1 MKGLKHAAM
10 VKAAARGAE
19 GGPKRCTLCDIRLAS
34 AADIPLHERGR
45 AHQIKLKNA
54 ATSGRVINRDQIFVD
69 DEDRN
74 FECAIC
80 EIQVWQSD
88 KAMHEK
94 TARHRRKER
103 FLSVRAALDEAER
116 DKNGIAISP
125 PGKDA
130 FDFGFTESGHATL
143 DFSVSVQNP
152 ALRIVLQSA
161 SISKAIKGR
170 SCFSVDIQTKGYI
183 PVKSPLKGIVTFDSK
198 SSRGRFQ
205 DRLELIFHD
214 ITAQRRFAIVKS
226 LSAIVSNREDYEV
239 LKPSAPYIP
248 KGARKREVIKEVEG
262 GVRPL
267 AIAEIKWTV
276 TLPEYAMAKSMK
288 TILDMQ
294 GMQEKI
300 RLLRA
305 GFVPRTFTRETHARM
320 FHILLWIEE
329 HQSSS
334 DLERYDQ
341 EAMTLQPDN
350 AKRLYFLQ
358 VPGLAEKRPSVIVG
372 DRIWVKHHGSPKP
385 KWWEGFVHVVRLN
398 DVGLCFNNGFK
409 PLNGQKF
416 DVRFCLGRLP
426 LRRMHQA
433 LDTGGYL
440 SRLLFPTDVDVKNRK
455 PSEGTIRMITTMN
468 KLVGENPQQRLAV
481 TAIRNLSPGS
491 PPFVVFGPPGTGKT
505 VTIVE
510 AIRQI
515 LAANPA
521 ARIFACA
528 PSNSAADLLAE
539 RLTVLAKSQLFRLN
553 APSRSSDQLPKKLA
567 EFSRK
572 NDHGTFYV
580 PPVEEL
586 L

>member
-1 MKGLKHAAM
+1 MKGLKHATM
-10 VKAAARGAE
+10 VKAVARGAE
-19 GGPKRCTLCDIRLAS
+19 GGPKRCTLCNIRLAS

-130 FDFGFTESGHATL
+130 FDFGFTESGRATL

-198 SSRGRFQ
+198 RSRGRFQ

-248 KGARKREVIKEVEG
+248 KGARKREVVKEIEE
-262 GVRPL
+262 GVRPP

-276 TLPEYAMAKSMK
+276 SLPDYTMAKSMK

-305 GFVPRTFTRETHARM
+305 GFIPRAFTRETHARM
-320 FHILLWIEE
+320 LHILLWIEE
-329 HQSSS
+329 HQSST

-350 AKRLYFLQ
+350 AKRLYFLP

-372 DRIWVKHHGSPKP
+372 DRILVKHHGSPKP
-385 KWWEGFVHVVRLN
+385 HWWEGFVHVVRLN
-398 DVGLCFNNGFK
+398 DVGLCFNDGFK

-468 KLVGENPQQRLAV
+468 KLIGENPQQRLAV

-539 RLTVLAKSQLFRLN
+539 RLTVLTKSQLFRLN

-586 L
+586 R